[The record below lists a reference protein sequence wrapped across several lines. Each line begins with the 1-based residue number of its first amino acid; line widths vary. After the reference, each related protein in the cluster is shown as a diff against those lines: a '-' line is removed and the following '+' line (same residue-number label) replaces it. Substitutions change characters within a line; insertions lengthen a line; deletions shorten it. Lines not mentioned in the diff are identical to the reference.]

1 MYIQVLF
8 LLKVTK
14 YIYSRRGNIVSSPFV
29 SVKAFGDACRL
40 MDVRLKSHVFFIYM
54 LRGTISCKVYNVN
67 FETVIIVMIET
78 TLMFVL
84 LLYVFPVIV
93 CVAWSKLW
101 GDPITY
107 KSYMPIINL
116 TYVAVFFCIFI
127 ISILALIIE
136 RFPYLIYN
144 YKKILKEI
152 RRK

>member
-8 LLKVTK
+8 LLKVIK

-101 GDPITY
+101 GDQIISQSFIPV
-107 KSYMPIINL
+107 INL
-116 TYVAVFFCIFI
+116 IYAVLCCCIAI
-127 ISILALIIE
+127 VIVSALIIE
-136 RFPYLIYN
+136 QFPNLIYN
-144 YKKILKEI
+144 YKKILND
-152 RRK
+152 RRKK